1 MNSQK
6 SFPQLLKTVL
16 KIIGTLVKA
25 IYTGPLGIIL
35 FIASGYMAYEQVRQI
50 SRFLEYGVFPTTYIL
65 AQLCIV
71 AFALGTSLLFLRI
84 TFSRKLARISY
95 KPVLTVMA
103 FSLIM
108 ATVCGIVDDEYKSDF
123 KTLYYPPYIMEWP
136 TQTVSETNSC
146 DYTQDVI
153 YLSGHFTVSTNGFRQ
168 KNCLE
173 FKKTDQLTD
182 SYKVEIHYRG
192 KQAEMYLNNN
202 RWEMEDSG
210 RYMDNINIWPMDY
223 DYEVSPQDRAYMYKH
238 RVNLEYSEPLV
249 IEKIIIYTAYPE
261 KFDTSEIWFN

>member
-1 MNSQK
+1 MDNQK
-6 SFPQLLKTVL
+6 TFPQLVKAVF
-16 KIIGTLVKA
+16 KIIGMLVKI

-35 FIASGYMAYEQVRQI
+35 FIASGYMAYKQVRQI

-65 AQLCIV
+65 AQLCIT

-84 TFSRKLARISY
+84 TFSRKLDRISY
-95 KPVLTVMA
+95 KSVLTVMA

-108 ATVCGIVDDEYKSDF
+108 ATVCGIVDDEYRSDF

-182 SYKVEIHYRG
+182 SYKVEILYKG
-192 KQAEMYLNNN
+192 KKAEIYIHNNE
-202 RWEMEDSG
+202 WEMEENDI
-210 RYMDNINIWPMDY
+210 YLHDINIWPMDY

>member
-16 KIIGTLVKA
+16 KIIGTLVKV

-50 SRFLEYGVFPTTYIL
+50 SRFIEYGVFPAPYVL
-65 AQLCIV
+65 GQLCIV

-173 FKKTDQLTD
+173 FK
-182 SYKVEIHYRG
+182 R
-192 KQAEMYLNNN
+192 
-202 RWEMEDSG
+202 
-210 RYMDNINIWPMDY
+210 P
-223 DYEVSPQDRAYMYKH
+223 
-238 RVNLEYSEPLV
+238 
-249 IEKIIIYTAYPE
+249 
-261 KFDTSEIWFN
+261 TS